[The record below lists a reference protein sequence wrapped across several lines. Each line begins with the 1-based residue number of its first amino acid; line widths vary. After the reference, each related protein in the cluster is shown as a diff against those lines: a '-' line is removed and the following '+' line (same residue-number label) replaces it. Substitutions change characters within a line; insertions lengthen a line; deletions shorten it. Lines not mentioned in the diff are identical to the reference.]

1 MERLLEVKGLRTYF
15 HLRSAIVKAVDGVS
29 FWMTPGEMVGLVGE
43 SGSGKSVTVL
53 SVLRLIQPPGRIV
66 SGEVSFQGRDLLKLP
81 EAEINNNIRGQA
93 ISMVFQNP
101 SSCLNPV
108 LKVGTQISRVYGV
121 HKKSSAGE
129 ARDRA
134 LEFLKLVQIP
144 DPGRVMGRYPH
155 QLSGGMCQRV
165 MIAMALIC
173 EPALVIADEPTT
185 GLDVTVQGQILD
197 LMRDLRHKTQAAQLL
212 ITHDLGVVAETCDRV
227 LIMYCGK
234 IVEVGEVGEI
244 YSEPLHPYTDALL
257 RSVPDVRKDFRT
269 TTIPGSVPDPRD
281 PPSGCRFH
289 PRCKRCIDVCQTEE
303 PPLISYQN
311 GRQVACHLFE
321 SDSTQQNQPISSQG
335 EERGRDRTF

>member
-1 MERLLEVKGLRTYF
+1 MERLLEVRELQTYF
-15 HLRSAIVKAVDGVS
+15 FLRSDIAKAVDGVS

-53 SVLRLIQPPGRIV
+53 SILRLIQPPGRVV
-66 SGEVSFQGRDLLKLP
+66 SGEVIFQGRDLLKLP
-81 EAEINNNIRGQA
+81 EAEISKDVRGQA

-121 HKKSSAGE
+121 HKRSSGGE

-197 LMRDLRHKTQAAQLL
+197 LMRDLRHNTQAAQLL
-212 ITHDLGVVAETCDRV
+212 ITHDLGVVAETCDRI

-234 IVEVGEVGEI
+234 IVEVGEVGDI
-244 YSEPLHPYTDALL
+244 FREPLHPYTDALL
-257 RSVPDVRKDFRT
+257 RSMPDVRKDFQT

-289 PRCKRCIDVCQTEE
+289 PRCNRCMDICREEE
-303 PPLISYQN
+303 PPPVMYQN
-311 GRQVACHLFE
+311 ERQVACHLYE
-321 SDSTQQNQPISSQG
+321 GTPV
-335 EERGRDRTF
+335 

>member
-1 MERLLEVKGLRTYF
+1 MERLLEVKGLQTYF
-15 HLRSAIVKAVDGVS
+15 FLRNATVRAVDGVS
-29 FWMTPGEMVGLVGE
+29 FLMAPGELVGLVGE

-53 SVLRLIQPPGRIV
+53 SILRLIQPPGRTV
-66 SGEVSFQGRDLLKLP
+66 SGEIIFQGRDLLRLS
-81 EAEINNNIRGQA
+81 ETEINKTIRGQA

-108 LKVGTQISRVYGV
+108 LKVSTQISRVYQV
-121 HKKSSAGE
+121 HKRSSARE

-134 LEFLKLVQIP
+134 FELLKLVQIP

-212 ITHDLGVVAETCDRV
+212 ITHDLGVVAETCDRI

-234 IVEVGEVGEI
+234 IAETGKVGEI
-244 YSEPLHPYTDALL
+244 FGEPLHPYTDALL

-269 TTIPGSVPDPRD
+269 MTIPGSVPDPRD

-289 PRCKRCIDVCQTEE
+289 PRCKRCMDICQVEE
-303 PPLISYQN
+303 PPLIAYQD
-311 GRQVACHLFE
+311 GRQVACHLYE
-321 SDSTQQNQPISSQG
+321 GSLT
-335 EERGRDRTF
+335 ER

>member
-1 MERLLEVKGLRTYF
+1 MERLLEVKGLQTYF
-15 HLRSAIVKAVDGVS
+15 HLRNAVVKAVDGVS
-29 FWMTPGEMVGLVGE
+29 FGMTPGEMVGLVGE

-53 SVLRLIQPPGRIV
+53 SVLRLIQPPGRII
-66 SGEVSFQGRDLLKLP
+66 SGEVIFQGRDLLKLS
-81 EAEINNNIRGQA
+81 ETEINKKIRGQA

-108 LKVGTQISRVYGV
+108 LKVGTQISRVYAV

-144 DPGRVMGRYPH
+144 DPGRVMGRYSH

-173 EPALVIADEPTT
+173 EPALVVADEPTT

-289 PRCKRCIDVCQTEE
+289 PRCKRYMDVCQKEE

-311 GRQVACHLFE
+311 GRQVACHLYE
-321 SDSTQQNQPISSQG
+321 GNTV
-335 EERGRDRTF
+335 EK